1 MKKLERISTK
11 ILRWAYLILTTIVF
25 VAALIIYNWLYYGKS
40 MLFWLPAVLVLLVT
54 ALLAYLV
61 KRQLEARLEPLLIF
75 NTLQQIIGVLI
86 ALAVG
91 LFALAY
97 KALNTKINDGNEVYW
112 ILFAAIL
119 LIFSW
124 NAVELYK
131 ELKRRSKNK

>member
-25 VAALIIYNWLYYGKS
+25 VAALIIYNWL
-40 MLFWLPAVLVLLVT
+40 VT

-61 KRQLEARLEPLLIF
+61 KKQLEARLEPLLIF

>member
-40 MLFWLPAVLVLLVT
+40 MLFWLPAVLVLL
-54 ALLAYLV
+54 AYLV
-61 KRQLEARLEPLLIF
+61 KKQLEARLEPLLIF